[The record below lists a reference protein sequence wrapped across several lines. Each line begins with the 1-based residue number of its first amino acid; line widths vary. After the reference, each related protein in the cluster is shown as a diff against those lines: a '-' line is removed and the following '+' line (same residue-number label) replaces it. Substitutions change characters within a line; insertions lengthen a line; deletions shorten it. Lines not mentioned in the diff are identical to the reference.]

1 MRSSHALL
9 CATGVLLAACGTKP
23 IKQSD
28 MHIQQTPDTV
38 ARSSGTIP
46 QPSKQAVVLP
56 PPKNSRKDRNLQ
68 RRRYQSSSPRN
79 TVRASA

>member
-9 CATGVLLAACGTKP
+9 CATGVLLAACSTKP
-23 IKQSD
+23 LKQSD

-46 QPSKQAVVLP
+46 QTSKQAIVLP
-56 PPKNSRKDRNLQ
+56 PPRKLPQ
-68 RRRYQSSSPRN
+68 R
-79 TVRASA
+79 